1 MSLHKLGCCCCVSY
15 FPPLSDGNHTSNR
28 LHMHTP
34 TGTCMD
40 LPFLELF
47 PSFFRDT
54 VQDRPVLFHHVD
66 KAKRPCYS
74 NRFSAIDTISRTE
87 IAHFLSVH
95 PWAFNGDTLWWCSP
109 APSVHNSRTSG
120 QYRQLHWCFVFVI
133 AGCLINKCIDTPQ
146 EALPLLCLNHP
157 DPSVPQINPEVLY
170 HPHCRVAYY
179 I

>member
-15 FPPLSDGNHTSNR
+15 FPPLSDGNHASNR

-87 IAHFLSVH
+87 ISLFCLYTLGPSMATHYDDAPRSVRAEILH
-95 PWAFNGDTLWWCSP
+95 LWAIPAVTLMFCLC
-109 APSVHNSRTSG
+109 NS
-120 QYRQLHWCFVFVI
+120 WV
-133 AGCLINKCIDTPQ
+133 
-146 EALPLLCLNHP
+146 P
-157 DPSVPQINPEVLY
+157 D
-170 HPHCRVAYY
+170 
-179 I
+179 